1 MIKII
6 DQPFVPMVENTPPID
21 NRFVYQTLKEFKD
34 AAPLHYEGCISYIKD
49 SDTYIQTGKDG
60 YCQVMTY
67 RVGIMDIEEFVN
79 FTAQNYS
86 SFFEGSI
93 LGYVQEGNCKISIFS
108 GKDDGYSSYETQ
120 EQKNLKFYNKYM
132 LGYDILLDF
141 TNNIFAYKYVKNANS
156 KNGEKNN
163 YTLDDLYIKFAALN
177 HNYDNKFAIY
187 DKLKSAFL
195 DAYNSLSSV
204 NDVDGLKSC
213 LSSVFD
219 NLRQLEYPSKTSN
232 TKLIKTYNDFRN
244 ETTGDAS
251 SSTSSSSIDYG
262 DHL

>member
-1 MIKII
+1 
-6 DQPFVPMVENTPPID
+6 MVENTPPID
-21 NRFVYQTLKEFKD
+21 NRFVYKTLKEFKD
-34 AAPLHYEGCISYIKD
+34 ATPFHYEGCISYIKD
-49 SDTYIQTGKDG
+49 SDTYIQIGENG
-60 YCQVMTY
+60 YCQVLTC
-67 RVGIMDIEEFVN
+67 RVGVMDILEFAN
-79 FTAQNYS
+79 SASTTYS

-93 LGYVQEGNCKISIFS
+93 LGYAQEGNCKISIFS

-141 TNNIFAYKYVKNANS
+141 TNNIFAYKYVKNVNS
-156 KNGEKNN
+156 KNN
-163 YTLDDLYIKFAALN
+163 YTLDDMYVKFAALN

-219 NLRQLEYPSKTSN
+219 NLRQLEYPSKKSN
-232 TKLIKTYNDFRN
+232 AKLLKTYNDFRN

-262 DHL
+262 DYL